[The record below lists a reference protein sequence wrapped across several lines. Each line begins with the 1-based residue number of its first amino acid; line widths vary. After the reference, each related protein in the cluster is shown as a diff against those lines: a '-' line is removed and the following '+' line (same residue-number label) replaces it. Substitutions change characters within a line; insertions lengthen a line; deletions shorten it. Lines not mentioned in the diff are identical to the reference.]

1 MSKEG
6 PNTQKYMSGDTNVSD
21 RYRSRRDTYRT
32 SKSRGREVPRKSD
45 LNQPALN
52 RILFRQTSKRLD
64 EPSEEEVR
72 MEVVVRIRPY
82 HKSEQK
88 KVTVGEVIDCLEVEG
103 NSVLIQNPLLLTNCA
118 SNYPKKPFEVTAVYK
133 EEVTNKA
140 MFDATIK
147 CNLDRLLSGFNMSI
161 LCYGVTGAGKTHTM
175 FGDLKWNAS
184 NEEGEKGLVF
194 EAAAYLLNS
203 CKDLS
208 STKSV
213 TIDASI
219 YEIYNE
225 NIRDLSSDST
235 ENLLIGEDL
244 NKDVYIKELS
254 KVRIETLEQ
263 LRKMIVA
270 GNGRR
275 VKASTNKNVHSSRS
289 HAIVE
294 VCVACKAPTENGEK
308 VQVKTG
314 KLMMIDLAGSERLD
328 AHETDSKGKEMNV
341 IRKQEGAKINKSLL
355 SLTNCIL
362 QLAEGNQ
369 KFTNYRDSKL
379 TRILKN
385 SLGGNSR
392 TLLIGCISKG
402 SDEYENTF
410 NTLSYC
416 SKAANIKKKVK
427 ANVANVDI
435 ERSLISIEGP
445 SLTQTMM
452 PIVFKDRLFEEKRS
466 CSRGADQPTIFED
479 ERIILG
485 YKRNFKHAD
494 YVTIMKEMI
503 NKKQKLEERYK
514 KKQINHTEYFSSVQ
528 VYNDLSL
535 KILSQMEKSHEYHN
549 PRGASNKRGSAMQEL
564 KPTERYL
571 STARHTVRSEYPG
584 QDVETARRGAHRLT
598 IPNYNSQVVRVPSR
612 EQSPNRGYKS
622 NAIGRHQL
630 NHLIPVER
638 SEGRRLDSRG
648 GSHYSRSPE
657 LTYKDSSADAI
668 KLKTARENYRQF
680 KGKLREVYEMMVVQG
695 SAPDAELTLNVAN
708 IIRTQKDNK
717 YILSSSQEKSME
729 ALVVYMRGKTKN
741 EGVQPPLSKKY
752 NLLT

>member
-6 PNTQKYMSGDTNVSD
+6 PNMQKYMSGDSNVSD
-21 RYRSRRDTYRT
+21 RYRSRRDTYRR

-45 LNQPALN
+45 LNQAGLN
-52 RILFRQTSKRLD
+52 RILFRQTSKKLD
-64 EPSEEEVR
+64 DLPEEDVK

-82 HKSEQK
+82 HKPELK
-88 KVTVGEVIDCLEVEG
+88 KVSTGEVIDCLEVEA
-103 NSVLIQNPLLLTNCA
+103 NSVLIQNPLLLTNSS

-133 EEVTNKA
+133 EEVTNKM
-140 MFDATIK
+140 MFDGTIK
-147 CNLDRLLSGFNMSI
+147 CNLDRLLSGYNMSI

-175 FGDLKWNAS
+175 FGDLKWNSS

-203 CKDLS
+203 CKGLP

-213 TIDASI
+213 AIDASI

-225 NIRDLSSDST
+225 NIRDLTSECG

-254 KVRIETLEQ
+254 KVRIENIEQ
-263 LRKMIVA
+263 LRKIIVA
-270 GNGRR
+270 GNCRR
-275 VKASTNKNVHSSRS
+275 VKAATNKNVHSSRS

-294 VCVACKAPTENGEK
+294 INVVCKSENSDK
-308 VQVKTG
+308 MIVKTG

-427 ANVANVDI
+427 ANIANLDI
-435 ERSLISIEGP
+435 ERSLISIETPQANP
-445 SLTQTMM
+445 SMN
-452 PIVFKDRLFEEKRS
+452 PIVFKERLFEDKRS
-466 CSRGADQPTIFED
+466 RSREQTSFFEE

-485 YKRNFKHAD
+485 YKRPFKHAD
-494 YVTIMKEMI
+494 YVSIMKEMI
-503 NKKQKLEERYK
+503 SKKQTLEERYR
-514 KKQINHTEYFSSVQ
+514 KKQVNHTEYFNNVQ

-535 KILSQMEKSHEYHN
+535 KILGLMEKNHEYHN
-549 PRGASNKRGSAMQEL
+549 PRGASTKRASAMQEM
-564 KPTERYL
+564 KPTDRFL

-584 QDVETARRGAHRLT
+584 QDIETARRGGNRLMV
-598 IPNYNSQVVRVPSR
+598 PNYNSQVVKVPSR
-612 EQSPNRGYKS
+612 DQSPNLRYTT
-622 NAIGRHQL
+622 NTIGRHQI
-630 NHLIPVER
+630 NHLKICER
-638 SEGRRLDSRG
+638 SEGGRLDSRG
-648 GSHYSRSPE
+648 SNYSRSPE
-657 LTYKDSSADAI
+657 PSYKDSATDVI

-695 SAPDAELTLNVAN
+695 GSEDADLTQSIAN

-717 YILSSSQEKSME
+717 YILSSSQEKSMG
-729 ALVVYMRGKTKN
+729 ALIVYMRGKTKN
-741 EGVQPPLSKKY
+741 EGVQAPLLKNY